1 MTAPH
6 KVIPM
11 LKYHPTENTNPKVR
25 FLGWCNNAKGKK
37 EDNNIKKYNMNGK
50 FQTEILSCKE
60 RALIVSKACP
70 NLT

>member
-25 FLGWCNNAKGKK
+25 FLGWGNNAKGKK
-37 EDNNIKKYNMNGK
+37 EENNIKKHHVNGK
-50 FQTEILSCKE
+50 
-60 RALIVSKACP
+60 LIITIS
-70 NLT
+70 N